1 MKWTKMEAKK
11 KIYKKMIADGCG
23 VWYYKNRYEGH

>member
-11 KIYKKMIADGCG
+11 KIYKEMIADGCS